1 MDPPDS
7 EQRESVS
14 LEDNDT
20 AVVKGRYRLKGVK
33 ILGFEKAP
41 EGGFVFS
48 HKKDQGG
55 WMIETAE
62 LLRNAAE

>member
-1 MDPPDS
+1 
-7 EQRESVS
+7 
-14 LEDNDT
+14 
-20 AVVKGRYRLKGVK
+20 VKGKYRLEGVK

-48 HKKDQGG
+48 HKKDQGR
-55 WMIETAE
+55 WIIETAE

>member
-1 MDPPDS
+1 VDPPDS

-14 LEDNDT
+14 LENNDT
-20 AVVKGRYRLKGVK
+20 AVVKGRYRLEGVK

-48 HKKDQGG
+48 PQKRSRTLDDRDSR
-55 WMIETAE
+55 TAS
-62 LLRNAAE
+62 